1 MSTDAAPGFL
11 ETEIIRESLIA
22 VVNEMRANM
31 IRASYSPIIY
41 EGHDF
46 SCCLMKGDGRQV
58 ALGRDDHPLH
68 MLAVPVST
76 AAILAGFGG
85 GIVDGDVFLHNDPYT
100 GGTHLN
106 DMLMLWPVFI
116 AGRLMFFAAVRCH
129 WNDVGG
135 MTPGSL
141 SGRVTDA
148 YQEGLRVQ
156 PAKVVSAGVLNTA
169 FTELLF
175 NNMRNAEER
184 RGDFD
189 SMMGACS
196 KAADRLR
203 SVAQKFGASRVEA
216 AMEVMLERAEQA
228 MRRLI
233 SGLPDGSYHAEGF
246 LESNGHT
253 PEPLAIRLCL
263 TIAGDE
269 VTADFTGTSAQ
280 TAGPTNVG
288 PAMAPSSVFSV
299 LKAFLDP
306 ATPINHGAYAPVRVI
321 APERSFINARLPA
334 PCGGMAEVKFG
345 IDSVVAAA
353 LMQIPGIDR
362 VGDCKG
368 TANHYHVSGGT
379 DDVSDPFIL
388 YEWPAGGTGGIAGMD
403 GNNAVRTYLE
413 GDFNSIQSVEVIEAG
428 LPVRIESLTIH
439 EGSCGDGRD
448 RGGFGLRRT
457 VRLLAPKGQLSVL
470 SERNSLPSYGVDG
483 GGAPWPNGFTVHRD
497 GVVLQPSAIPGKV
510 SGFPLR
516 QGDLVVVE
524 TSGGGGCGDPLMRD
538 PARVMEDVRQG
549 YLTAGQAERRYGMVA
564 GPAEA
569 TASCRAALLQAR
581 VIARVQVQ
589 AAELFEGTR
598 RMLRVHPATAAAA
611 GLQPGDVAELALS
624 RGASQRFWVRHDEDV
639 APSAVV
645 MGPSSAAMLAGA
657 KRVWLRA
664 LPQGR
669 P

>member
-1 MSTDAAPGFL
+1 MSDRVAV
-11 ETEIIRESLIA
+11 EIIREALIA

-46 SCCLMKGDGRQV
+46 SCCLMGGDGRQV

-76 AAILAGFGG
+76 AAVLADFAGQIGE
-85 GIVDGDVFLHNDPYT
+85 GDLFLHNDPYT

-106 DMLMLWPVFI
+106 DMLMLAPVFVD
-116 AGRLMFFAAVRCH
+116 GVLMFFAAARVH

-141 SGRVTDA
+141 SGRVTDI
-148 YQEGLRVQ
+148 YQEGLRV
-156 PAKVVSAGVLNTA
+156 PPTKVVAAGQVNQPFL
-169 FTELLF
+169 ELLF
-175 NNMRNAEER
+175 GNMRNSAER

-189 SMMGACS
+189 SMLGVCR
-196 KAADRLR
+196 KATDRLHALCGKYGR
-203 SVAQKFGASRVEA
+203 GAVTDA
-216 AMEVMLERAEQA
+216 TTTMLARAEAA

-233 SGLPDGSYHAEGF
+233 AALPDGAYRAEGY
-246 LESNGHT
+246 LESNGHS
-253 PEPLAIRLCL
+253 PEPLMIRLCL

-269 VTADFTGTSAQ
+269 VTADFTGTSPQ

-306 ATPINHGAYAPVRVI
+306 ATPINGGAYVPVHVI
-321 APERSFINARLPA
+321 APERSFINARSPA

-353 LMQIPGIDR
+353 LMQAAGTER

-368 TANHYHVSGGT
+368 TANHYHVSGGE
-379 DDVSDPFIL
+379 DAVADPFIL

-413 GDFNSIQSVEVIEAG
+413 GDFNSIQSVEMIEAG
-428 LPVRIESLTIH
+428 LPVRIEELSIR

-457 VRLLAPKGQLSVL
+457 VRLLAARGQLSVL
-470 SERNSLPSYGVDG
+470 SERNRLAPYGVDG
-483 GGAPWPNGFTVHRD
+483 GGAPDPNRFTVRRGD
-497 GVVLQPSAIPGKV
+497 AVLEPSPIPGKV
-510 SGFPLR
+510 SGFPLQR
-516 QGDLVVVE
+516 DDLVVVE
-524 TSGGGGCGDPLMRD
+524 TSGGGGCGDPLARD
-538 PARVMEDVRQG
+538 PARVAADVAGG
-549 YLTAGQAERRYGMVA
+549 YISASQAASRYGVVLHDGA
-564 GPAEA
+564 A
-569 TASCRAALLQAR
+569 TAVRRAAIGDAR
-581 VIARVQVQ
+581 VTVAVSFLPG
-589 AAELFEGTR
+589 ELFEGTR
-598 RMLRVHPATAAAA
+598 RLLRVAPGMA
-611 GLQPGDVAELALS
+611 GLAEGDVAEF
-624 RGASQRFWVRHDEDV
+624 GAEPGRAV
-639 APSAVV
+639 A
-645 MGPSSAAMLAGA
+645 
-657 KRVWLRA
+657 RVDHA
-664 LPQGR
+664 
-669 P
+669 

>member
-1 MSTDAAPGFL
+1 MAEPPAPGFL
-11 ETEIIRESLIA
+11 EIEIIRESLIA

-76 AAILAGFGG
+76 AAILAQFGD
-85 GIVDGDVFLHNDPYT
+85 GIVPGDVFLHNDPYT

-141 SGRVTDA
+141 SGRVTDI

-156 PAKVVSAGVLNTA
+156 PTKVVSAGVLNTA
-169 FTELLF
+169 FMDMLF
-175 NNMRNAEER
+175 GNMRNSEER

-189 SMMGACS
+189 SMLGACG
-196 KAADRLR
+196 KAAERLQR
-203 SVAQKFGASRVEA
+203 VAQKFGPDRVEA
-216 AMEVMLERAEQA
+216 GMLVMLERAEQA

-233 SGLPDGSYHAEGF
+233 SRLPDGSYTAEGF

-253 PEPLAIRLCL
+253 PEPMAIRLCL
-263 TIAGDE
+263 TIAGDA
-269 VTADFTGTSAQ
+269 VTADFTGTSPQ

-306 ATPINHGAYAPVRVI
+306 GTPINHGAYAPIHVI

-353 LMQIPGIDR
+353 LMQIPTIDR

-368 TANHYHVSGGT
+368 TANHYHVSGGA
-379 DDVSDPFIL
+379 DEMSDPFIL

-428 LPVRIESLTIH
+428 LPVRIESLMIH

-457 VRLLAPKGQLSVL
+457 VRLLAPQGLLSVL
-470 SERNSLPSYGVDG
+470 SERNRLSSYGVDG
-483 GGAPWPNGFTVHRD
+483 GGAPLPNGFTVHRD
-497 GVVLQPSAIPGKV
+497 GAVLQPSAIPGKV
-510 SGFPLR
+510 SGFKLR

-524 TSGGGGCGDPLMRD
+524 TAGGGGCGDPLTRD
-538 PARVMEDVRQG
+538 PAKVMTDVRQG
-549 YLTAGQAERRYGMVA
+549 YLTPHQAESRYGVVP
-564 GPAEA
+564 GSEA
-569 TASCRAALLQAR
+569 ATLSRRQAMRQAR
-581 VIARVQVQ
+581 VIVRVQVQ
-589 AAELFEGTR
+589 PEEMFEGTR
-598 RMLRVHPATAAAA
+598 RMLRIHPATAAAA
-611 GLQPGDVAELALS
+611 GLQPGDVAELALTQ
-624 RGASQRFWVRHDEDV
+624 GASQRLWVRCDDAA
-639 APSAVV
+639 APDRVI

-657 KRVWLRA
+657 KSVWLRA
-664 LPQGR
+664 LR
-669 P
+669 PGSA